1 MVYYAR
7 LPLRRLI
14 PTVLVRLSTD
24 EGVVSFR
31 ARWKHSPLELQ
42 RCILFKLRRGKMLWF
57 EDEWGHNLCFRP
69 DRISGAMVDGRV
81 AKELACTSTLY

>member
-7 LPLRRLI
+7 VPLRRLI

-24 EGVVSFR
+24 DGVVAFR

-42 RCILFKLRRGKMLWF
+42 RCILFKIRNGKQLWF
-57 EDEWGHNLCFRP
+57 EDEWGHNIVFRP
-69 DRISGAMVDGRV
+69 ETVNAAMVDGR
-81 AKELACTSTLY
+81 ALQEA